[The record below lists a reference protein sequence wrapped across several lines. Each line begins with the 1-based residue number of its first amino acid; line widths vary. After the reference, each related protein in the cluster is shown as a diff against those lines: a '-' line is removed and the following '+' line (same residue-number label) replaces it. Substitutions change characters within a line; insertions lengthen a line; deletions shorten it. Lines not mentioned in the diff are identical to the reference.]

1 MSLAK
6 YPVELEARFDKAHDR
21 ASLLM
26 NDIAKFYLF
35 FKDSGLSNKT
45 VDDIKLQVQGDYARF
60 QDARQ
65 LALRLSNKT
74 HGTRWW

>member
-1 MSLAK
+1 
-6 YPVELEARFDKAHDR
+6 
-21 ASLLM
+21 M

-35 FKDSGLSNKT
+35 FKNSGLSNKT

-65 LALRLSNKT
+65 LALRLSPNRMD
-74 HGTRWW
+74 HDGDVFYNENYEQDMDDDAQLVRWLA